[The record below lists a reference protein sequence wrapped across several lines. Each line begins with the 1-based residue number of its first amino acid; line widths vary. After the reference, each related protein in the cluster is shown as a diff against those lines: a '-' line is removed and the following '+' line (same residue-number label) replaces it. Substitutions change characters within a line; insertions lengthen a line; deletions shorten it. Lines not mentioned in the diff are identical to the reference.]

1 MSRFKARIER
11 NSWLLR
17 RFATQKLDI
26 LDTRYE
32 FMNGSE
38 VPYVRLRRV
47 NLSIIIVN
55 YRSWGHL
62 QTAFDALL
70 PGFPFDEWEII
81 VVDNESDPEKCDEFR
96 LKFPEISF
104 TANLINNG
112 FAFGANLGAAEARGE
127 QLIFMNPDVIV
138 DRSDVVALMDEKR
151 RLGDIALLTPRQVD
165 SKGRTQ
171 KLYDAFPDL
180 LNHFRT
186 VKGLLR
192 LLRPEK
198 YPNPRADIKTVI
210 YPDWVGGS
218 FLLISRNDFDAIGGW
233 SEDYWLYAEDTDLC
247 RRARDLGL
255 RAACTPAVTIVHTH
269 GGSSRHSES
278 VTALSKLEVVISK
291 NVFAMKHSRGL
302 RRFLN
307 HLIIAFL
314 NLPVLLLAAML
325 NVVTMRTVGALRLRG
340 YIFAELAP
348 YYLNALRTGVWLSP
362 RALANKSA
370 EP

>member
-1 MSRFKARIER
+1 M
-11 NSWLLR
+11 
-17 RFATQKLDI
+17 D
-26 LDTRYE
+26 
-32 FMNGSE
+32 
-38 VPYVRLRRV
+38 
-47 NLSIIIVN
+47 LSIIIVN

-70 PGFPFDEWEII
+70 PGFPFGEWQII
-81 VVDNESDPEKCDEFR
+81 VVDNESDYELFNEFGSR
-96 LKFPEISF
+96 FDKITFI
-104 TANLINNG
+104 ANPINSG

-138 DRSDVVALMDEKR
+138 DHGDVTALMDEKR
-151 RLGDIALLTPRQVD
+151 RLGDVALLTPRQVD

-180 LNHFRT
+180 LNHFRS

-218 FLLISRNDFDAIGGW
+218 FLLISRTDFDAIGRW

-247 RRARDLGL
+247 RRARDRGL
-255 RAACTPAVTIVHTH
+255 RCACTPEVTIVHTH
-269 GGSSRHSES
+269 GGSSRYNES
-278 VTALSKLEVVISK
+278 VTAMSKLEVIISK
-291 NVFAMKHSRGL
+291 NVFAMRHSKGL

-307 HLIIAFL
+307 HSIIALLNLPALSLAAFL
-314 NLPVLLLAAML
+314 NI
-325 NVVTMRTVGALRLRG
+325 VTMRTVSALRLRG
-340 YIFAELAP
+340 YIFAQLAP
-348 YYLNALRTGVWLSP
+348 YYLNALKSGIWMSP
-362 RALANKSA
+362 RALANKTQQS
-370 EP
+370 

>member
-1 MSRFKARIER
+1 M
-11 NSWLLR
+11 
-17 RFATQKLDI
+17 D
-26 LDTRYE
+26 
-32 FMNGSE
+32 
-38 VPYVRLRRV
+38 
-47 NLSIIIVN
+47 LSIIIVN

-70 PGFPFDEWEII
+70 PEFPFGEWQII
-81 VVDNESDPEKCDEFR
+81 VVDNESGYELFNEFQSR
-96 LKFPEISF
+96 FDKITFVAHP
-104 TANLINNG
+104 INSG
-112 FAFGANLGAAEARGE
+112 FAFGANLGAAEATGE
-127 QLIFMNPDVIV
+127 HLIFMNPDVIV
-138 DRSDVVALMDEKR
+138 DRSDVMALMGEKR
-151 RLGDIALLTPRQVD
+151 RLGDVALLTPRQVD

-180 LNHFRT
+180 LNHFRS

-233 SEDYWLYAEDTDLC
+233 SEDYWLYSEDTDLC

-255 RAACTPAVTIVHTH
+255 SAACTPAVTIVHTH

-291 NVFAMKHSRGL
+291 NVFAVRHSKGL
-302 RRFLN
+302 HRFLN
-307 HLIIAFL
+307 LLIIALL
-314 NLPVLLLAAML
+314 NLPVLSLAAFL
-325 NVVTMRTVGALRLRG
+325 NIVTMRTVGALRLRG
-340 YIFAELAP
+340 YIFAKLAP
-348 YYLNALRTGVWLSP
+348 YYLNALRTGIWMSP
-362 RALANKSA
+362 RALANKTQKA
-370 EP
+370 

>member
-1 MSRFKARIER
+1 
-11 NSWLLR
+11 
-17 RFATQKLDI
+17 
-26 LDTRYE
+26 
-32 FMNGSE
+32 
-38 VPYVRLRRV
+38 V

-81 VVDNESDPEKCDEFR
+81 VVDNESDRELFDEFR
-96 LKFPEISF
+96 SKYPEVSF
-104 TANLINNG
+104 TANPINSG
-112 FAFGANLGAAEARGE
+112 FAFGTNLGAAEARGE

-138 DRSDVVALMDEKR
+138 DCSDIVALMDEKK
-151 RLGDIALLTPRQVD
+151 RLGDVALLTPRQVD

-192 LLRPEK
+192 LLNPRK

-269 GGSSRHSES
+269 GGSSRQSES
-278 VTALSKLEVVISK
+278 ITAISKLEVIISK
-291 NVFAMKHSRGL
+291 NVFAMRHSRGL
-302 RRFLN
+302 HRFLN
-307 HLIIAFL
+307 HLIIALL
-314 NLPVLLLAAML
+314 NLPVLLLAAFL
-325 NVVTMRTVGALRLRG
+325 NIITMRTVGALRLRG
-340 YIFAELAP
+340 YIFTELAP
-348 YYLNALRTGVWLSP
+348 YYLNALRTGIWMSP
-362 RALANKSA
+362 RALVNKKQKA
-370 EP
+370 